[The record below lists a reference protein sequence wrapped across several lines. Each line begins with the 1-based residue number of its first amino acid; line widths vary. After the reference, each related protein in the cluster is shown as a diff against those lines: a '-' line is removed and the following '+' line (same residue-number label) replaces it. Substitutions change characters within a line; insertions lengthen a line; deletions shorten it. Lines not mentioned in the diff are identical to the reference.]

1 VEARRRTV
9 PRGAVAVALVL
20 LGLAGFGLWRVLS
33 GMGDQPWDKG
43 ASAPPSAQ
51 VTAGRTYSL
60 AVPGGVPAML
70 ARGVPIAQNR
80 GNQTISLQCWWSPI
94 AGERQSLDVSAESAD
109 TKAENTVGHF
119 TAPRTGPIHVD
130 CDGWGAMFIPDADNR
145 PTDAAGWALLVS
157 IVTLT
162 VGAGLGLSAARTTW
176 QRKSA
181 LPADE
186 TRADDDEVDAR

>member
-1 VEARRRTV
+1 VA
-9 PRGAVAVALVL
+9 RGAVAAVLVL
-20 LGLAGFGLWRVLS
+20 VGLAGLGLWRVLS
-33 GMGDQPWDKG
+33 GTGDQPWDKG

-70 ARGVPIAQNR
+70 ARGVPVAQNG
-80 GNQTISLQCWWSPI
+80 GNQTISLQCFWTPV
-94 AGERQSLDVSAESAD
+94 AGERLSLDVAAESAD

-145 PTDAAGWALLVS
+145 PADTAGWALLVA
-157 IVTLT
+157 IVALT
-162 VGAGLGLSAARTTW
+162 AGAGLGLSAARTAW
-176 QRKSA
+176 QRRSE
-181 LPADE
+181 LS
-186 TRADDDEVDAR
+186 ADDDFAVP